1 MSRTRIRTY
10 ASVLIISSV
19 ALLAAGCSNNTNKN
33 ESAKDTPVQILSNP
47 KDISFTIEPSRTQ
60 DNWIIYSTGALAK
73 VKGQNLTRV
82 EIKYLPIGTGAAEE
96 YPGGIS
102 LGTATNT
109 TNEPNTW
116 MTPLPPTLAATNFW
130 FEATNTDGQIIK
142 GQDLGN
148 VAFGQPPK

>member
-1 MSRTRIRTY
+1 M
-10 ASVLIISSV
+10 V
-19 ALLAAGCSNNTNKN
+19 LLAAGCSQNTNTTD
-33 ESAKDTPVQILSNP
+33 SSKDAPAQILSNP
-47 KDISFTIEPSRTQ
+47 KDISFAIEPSRVQ
-60 DNWIIYSTGALAK
+60 DNWIIYSTGAIAK

-102 LGTATNT
+102 LGSATNT

-116 MTPLPPTLAATNFW
+116 MTPLPTTITATNFW
-130 FEATNTDGQIIK
+130 FEATNTNGQIIK

>member
-1 MSRTRIRTY
+1 MIRIHTY
-10 ASVLIISSV
+10 ISILVLGSIV
-19 ALLAAGCSNNTNKN
+19 LLAAGCSKNSNTTDSSHTP
-33 ESAKDTPVQILSNP
+33 SAQIISNP
-47 KDISFTIEPSRTQ
+47 KDISFTIEPSRVQ
-60 DNWIIYSTGALAK
+60 DNWIIYSTGAIAK

-82 EIKYLPIGTGAAEE
+82 EIKYLPTGTGAAEE

-148 VAFGQPPK
+148 VAFGQAPK